1 MCSEAFA
8 TEPDNVGNGRSR
20 CVVEFEYLT
29 PGVGTLSAVYV
40 NKPDAVGNGIDA
52 PPSRCVVEF
61 EKLNANVGTLPG

>member
-1 MCSEAFA
+1 MCSETFA
-8 TEPDNVGNGRSR
+8 TDPDNVGDGRPR
-20 CVVEFEYLT
+20 CVVEFENLT